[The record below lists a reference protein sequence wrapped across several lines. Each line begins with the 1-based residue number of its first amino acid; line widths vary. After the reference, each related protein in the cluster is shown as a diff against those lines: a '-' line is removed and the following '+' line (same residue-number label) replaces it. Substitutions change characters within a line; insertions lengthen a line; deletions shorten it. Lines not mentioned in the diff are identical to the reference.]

1 MSGSLVSKS
10 IALLKCFLKIIYD
23 FKIENTMISADLV
36 LLLKLTSPN
45 VYSIK
50 IETIIYYANNN

>member
-1 MSGSLVSKS
+1 
-10 IALLKCFLKIIYD
+10 
-23 FKIENTMISADLV
+23 MISADLV
-36 LLLKLTSPN
+36 LLLKLPSSN